1 MYEGDIDYY
10 VIQSLQQDLMRQI
23 KVFRDEK
30 VANACLT
37 MLEYYMPQAQF
48 NDFLLQTVQQIVKEN

>member
-10 VIQSLQQDLMRQI
+10 VIQSLQQDLMRQ
-23 KVFRDEK
+23 VRTFHDEK

-37 MLEYYMPQAQF
+37 LLEYYMPQAQF
-48 NDFLLQTVQQIVKEN
+48 NDFLLHTVQQIISEN

>member
-1 MYEGDIDYY
+1 MLDQDEIDYF

-37 MLEYYMPQAQF
+37 RLESYMAEAQF
-48 NDFLLQTVQQIVKEN
+48 NDFLLHTV